1 MLQAINTR
9 RFYYIPVILQNAIFT
24 LLIFS
29 PKEFLKT
36 HNRMGYSSFL
46 KSAFSKT
53 FGIETL
59 LKPNT
64 LDMKKVAIITIIA
77 YAFK

>member
-1 MLQAINTR
+1 
-9 RFYYIPVILQNAIFT
+9 
-24 LLIFS
+24 
-29 PKEFLKT
+29 
-36 HNRMGYSSFL
+36 MGYSSFL